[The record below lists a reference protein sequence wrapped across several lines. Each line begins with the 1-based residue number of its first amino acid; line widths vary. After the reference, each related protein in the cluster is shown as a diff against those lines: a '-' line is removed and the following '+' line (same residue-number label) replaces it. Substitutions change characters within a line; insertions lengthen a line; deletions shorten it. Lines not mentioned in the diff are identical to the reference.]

1 MNMQQY
7 VTGVIALLLIPIL
20 GVNVDARQPEKL
32 DGRALSESPENNNRT
47 VNFREDCAQATDQVD
62 MTINNVRARL
72 LAGGDVWWNLSVGR
86 YIVPKVEPGSGQR
99 EISSIFAGSV
109 WIGGFDDQ
117 GNLRMAANTYRSASS
132 NDWYPGPLDPG
143 GETTVPQCENWDRFF
158 RVTGEEIRE
167 HQRNMLEFGENYN
180 PADIPDGVKYWPG
193 QGNQFFFDRY
203 RFELPDYPQGLGSF
217 KDFGPGMDED
227 NPNGIYNPLDGD
239 YPVIQIR
246 ECPLDNFPDEMF
258 FWIYN
263 DAAGPHTSTQA
274 IPIRMEVQVQ
284 AFAYATN
291 DEINNMT
298 FYRYKM
304 INRAEQ
310 SLDSAFFAMWV
321 DGDLGCDGDDYI
333 GCDTSLSL
341 MLLYNED
348 EIDGDVGST
357 CNCASNAPTYCNEV
371 PILGVDYF
379 RGPLGPKV
387 FGSDGSLRNP
397 NLGELPD
404 TIVELGMSSFTYYN
418 RQGGPGGW
426 PAAMTDP
433 QNGVEFYNYI
443 SGSWRD
449 GTHFTFGGSGY
460 NPNDDGARQINYA
473 FTGAP
478 DDANGWSMCTAGLA
492 LGDRRTVQAS
502 GPFRL
507 DPGSV
512 NELII
517 GAVWS
522 PDVQTYPCPDLTPL
536 IRADVKAQALF
547 DACFVLPD
555 GPNAPDLGIVELDRE
570 VIFTFSNDTA
580 RSNNAFLGYEERGL
594 DIPGG
599 DGVDT
604 NYRFEGYIM
613 YQLAG
618 PDVDPGAD
626 GTLEDPNLAR
636 QVFQCDLRNDV
647 STIYR
652 WEPQSDP
659 FNPSLTV
666 YSPVEVVAGN
676 NEGVANSLVVREDA
690 FATGSGR
697 LVNNK
702 RYFYYVIAY
711 AYNNYDTF
719 DYRTGIGQAEPFF
732 VGRRNLRVYEVI
744 PRPTPYTDLNSSYGE
759 GAEVIRLDGQGAGNQ
774 FLRLSRANREAMLNE
789 DFDGEIRYA
798 ERGGPIDVKIFNP
811 YEATDGEY
819 LVEFFDDNM
828 DDDIFDASTGKFR
841 VTQVETG
848 EEFESL
854 VTLDKI
860 SEQLIPDWGISIFA
874 KNLEEPGETAFSG
887 SRNGAI
893 GSDVRYAD
901 SLKSPSDGWL
911 LFTDE
916 NDFFNWLQTGSSTEP
931 DFELD
936 PGEGFS
942 QVIQGP
948 LYPYSLISSQP
959 EEGTNPYISPAWYDD
974 SNGAVRSNNP
984 ISNLNNVDI
993 VLTADRD
1000 KWSKCIVVES
1010 SNREYRSAGFGSV
1023 TGENN
1028 VQNLS
1033 VRTLPSRGKEV
1044 NPTTGDPVILSDE
1057 PTGFSYF
1064 PGYAV
1069 NVETG
1074 ERLNIFFG
1082 ENSSYSDEI
1091 LGARN
1096 FPDSL
1101 RIGNDMIWNPTSDVL
1116 VNTPAEQFPLPFF
1129 LGGQHFI
1136 YVTNQP
1142 YDGCAELRE
1151 GLAQTAGMSSFIHRI
1166 NKSGAL
1172 PAVQWAGLPLL
1183 NEGFE
1188 LTSFAEGLIPE
1199 EVVISMRVDNPY
1211 GVASNGEEGVNNGY
1225 PAYKFTIEGAE
1236 EQEIETSVQVD
1247 SALDMINVVPNPYY
1261 AFSDYET
1268 GSFNKEVKITNLPPN
1283 CTVTIYSLDGKFI
1296 RQFRRDAEPYT
1307 NIPGLTFTA
1316 VEQRNFAPDIR
1327 WDLTNSRQIPIS
1339 SGVYLIHVDA
1349 PGLGERVI
1357 KWFGVNRQFDPTGL

>member
-1 MNMQQY
+1 MNLQDY
-7 VTGVIALLLIPIL
+7 ITVLLTLLLLPL
-20 GVNVDARQPEKL
+20 MGVNVEARQPENT
-32 DGRALSESPENNNRT
+32 DGRSSNGTNVENRVANL
-47 VNFREDCAQATDQVD
+47 REDCAQATSSVD
-62 MTINNVRARL
+62 MSINNVRARL
-72 LAGGDVWWNLSVGR
+72 QGGGDIWWNFEVGR

-117 GNLRMAANTYRSASS
+117 NNLRMAANTYRRENS

-143 GETTVPQCENWDRFF
+143 GETDAQQCEDWDRHF
-158 RVTGEEIRE
+158 RVRGDEIRE
-167 HQRNMLEFGENYN
+167 HQRNLIEFGENYN

-193 QGNQFFFDRY
+193 QGNPFFSERY
-203 RFELPDYPQGLGSF
+203 GFELPDYPQGLGSF
-217 KDFGPGMDED
+217 RDFGPGMDED
-227 NPNGIYNPLDGD
+227 EPNGVYNPLDGD
-239 YPVIQIR
+239 YPVIEIR

-263 DAAGPHTSTQA
+263 DAGGPSTSTQSN

-304 INRAEQ
+304 INRADQ

-341 MLLYNED
+341 MVLYNED
-348 EIDGDVGST
+348 EVDGDVGST
-357 CNCASNAPTYCNEV
+357 CDCASNAPTYCNEV

-379 RGPLGPKV
+379 RGPLGPKK
-387 FGSDGSLRNP
+387 FNDDGSLRNP
-397 NLGELPD
+397 SLGEIPD

-418 RQGGPGGW
+418 RRGGPGNW
-426 PAAMTDP
+426 PVPMTDP
-433 QNGVEFYNYI
+433 EIGSQFYNYI

-449 GTHFTFGGSGY
+449 GTPFTFGGSGY
-460 NPNDDGARQINYA
+460 APGDEGAQPIKYA

-478 DDANGWSMCTAGLA
+478 DDENGWSMCTAGLA

-517 GAVWS
+517 GAVWT

-555 GPNAPDLGIVELDRE
+555 GPDAPDLGIIELDRE
-570 VIFTFSNDTA
+570 VIFTFSNDTTI
-580 RSNNAFLGYEERGL
+580 SNNAFLGYEEQGL
-594 DIPGG
+594 DIPTGI
-599 DGVDT
+599 GVDT

-626 GTLEDPNLAR
+626 GTLENPNLAR
-636 QVFQCDLRNDV
+636 QVFQCDLRNNV
-647 STIYR
+647 TKIYR
-652 WEPQSDP
+652 WEPETDP
-659 FNPSLTV
+659 FDPSFTV
-666 YSPVEVVAGN
+666 YSPIEMVDGN
-676 NEGVANSLVVREDA
+676 NDGISNSLLVQNDA
-690 FATGSGR
+690 FATGGGR
-697 LVNNK
+697 LINNK
-702 RYFYYVIAY
+702 RYFYYVVAY

-719 DYRTGIGQAEPFF
+719 DYQTGIGQAEPFF

-744 PRPTPYTDLNSSYGE
+744 PRPTPYTELNSDYGE
-759 GAEVIRLDGQGAGNQ
+759 GPEVVRLDGQGAGNV
-774 FLRLSRANREAMLNE
+774 FLRVTEENREAMLSD
-789 DFDGEIRYA
+789 DFDGEIVYE

-811 YEATDGEY
+811 YEVEDGEY
-819 LVEFFDDNM
+819 LVEFFDDDM
-828 DDDIFDASTGKFR
+828 DDDVFDASTGRFR

-848 EEFESL
+848 NEFISE

-860 SEQLIPDWGISIFA
+860 NEQLIPDWGISIFA
-874 KNLEEPGETAFSG
+874 KNLEEPGSTAFSG

-893 GSDVRYAD
+893 GSEIQYAD
-901 SLKSPSDGWL
+901 SLLEPEDGWL
-911 LFTDE
+911 QFWSE
-916 NDFFNWLQTGSSTEP
+916 NELFNWIQTGSSTEP

-936 PGEGFS
+936 PGQGFT
-942 QVIQGP
+942 QVINGP
-948 LYPYSLISSQP
+948 LYPFSLSAS
-959 EEGTNPYISPAWYDD
+959 ESLAGTEVFITPAWYDN
-974 SNGAVRSNNP
+974 SMSSVRSNNP
-984 ISNLNNVDI
+984 LSNLNNVDI
-993 VLTADRD
+993 VLTSDRD
-1000 KWSKCIVVES
+1000 KWSKCIVVET
-1010 SNREYRSAGFGSV
+1010 SNREYRAAGYGTV
-1023 TGENN
+1023 EGENE
-1028 VQNLS
+1028 VRNLS

-1044 NPTTGDPVILSDE
+1044 DPNTGEPVILTDE

-1069 NVETG
+1069 DVETG

-1091 LGARN
+1091 LGSLN

-1101 RIGNDMIWNPTSDVL
+1101 RIGNDMIWNPTSDVG
-1116 VNTPAEQFPLPFF
+1116 VNTSEPVPLPVFM
-1129 LGGQHFI
+1129 GGQHFI
-1136 YVTNQP
+1136 YVTNQA
-1142 YDGCAELRE
+1142 YDGCEELRE
-1151 GLAQTAGMSSFIHRI
+1151 GLAQTTGMSSFIHRI
-1166 NKSGAL
+1166 NKTNTL

-1183 NEGFE
+1183 NEDFE
-1188 LTSFAEGLIPE
+1188 LNSFADGLIPE
-1199 EVVISMRVDNPY
+1199 EVTISLRVDNPY
-1211 GVASNGEEGVNNGY
+1211 GVASDGGSGVNKGY
-1225 PAYKFTIEGAE
+1225 PAYQFTLEGTE
-1236 EQEIETSVQVD
+1236 EEELENAVQID

-1268 GSFNKEVKITNLPPN
+1268 GSFTKVVKITNLPPN

-1296 RQFRRDAEPYT
+1296 RQFSRNEEPFT
-1307 NIPGLTFTA
+1307 NIPGSDFTA
-1316 VEQRNFAPDIR
+1316 VEKRNFAPDIS

>member
-1 MNMQQY
+1 MNLQQY
-7 VTGVIALLLIPIL
+7 LSGVIALLLIPAL
-20 GVNVDARQPEKL
+20 GVNVEARQPDNL
-32 DGRALSESPENNNRT
+32 DGREIESSTQNTNLT
-47 VNFREDCAQATDQVD
+47 VNFREDCAQATAQVD
-62 MTINNVRARL
+62 MSINNVRARL
-72 LAGGDVWWNLSVGR
+72 LAGGDLWWNLSVGR

-117 GNLRMAANTYRSASS
+117 GNLRMAANTYRSASE

-143 GETTVPQCENWDRFF
+143 GETTVQQCENWDRHF

-167 HQRNMLEFGENYN
+167 HQRNLAEFGENYN
-180 PADIPDGVKYWPG
+180 PADIPDGVKFWPG
-193 QGNQFFFDRY
+193 QGNPFFIERY
-203 RFELPDYPQGLGSF
+203 GFELPDYPQGLGSYR
-217 KDFGPGMDED
+217 DFGPGMDE
-227 NPNGIYNPLDGD
+227 NAPNGLYNPLDGD
-239 YPVIQIR
+239 YPVIEIR
-246 ECPLDNFPDEMF
+246 GCALDNFPDEMF

-310 SLDSAFFAMWV
+310 SLDSAFFAMWI

-341 MLLYNED
+341 MVLYNED

-379 RGPLGPKV
+379 RGPLGPKK
-387 FGSDGSLRNP
+387 FNPNGSLRNP
-397 NLGELPD
+397 SLGELPD

-433 QNGVEFYNYI
+433 QNGVEYYNYI

-449 GTHFTFGGSGY
+449 GTHFTFGGSAY
-460 NPNDDGARQINYA
+460 APNDESARQINYS
-473 FTGAP
+473 FTGMP
-478 DDANGWSMCTAGLA
+478 DDPNGWSMCTAGLA

-555 GPNAPDLGIVELDRE
+555 GPDAPDLGIVELDRE
-570 VIFTFSNDTA
+570 VIFTFSNDTVT
-580 RSNNAFLGYEERGL
+580 SNNAFLGYEERGL

-599 DGVDT
+599 EGVDT

-636 QVFQCDLRNDV
+636 QVFQCDLRNNV
-647 STIYR
+647 TKIYR
-652 WEPQSDP
+652 WEPETDP
-659 FNPSLTV
+659 FNPSFTV
-666 YSPVEVVAGN
+666 YSPVEMVDGN
-676 NEGVANSLVVREDA
+676 NEGISNSLVVEEDA

-702 RYFYYVIAY
+702 RYFYYVVAY

-719 DYRTGIGQAEPFF
+719 DYQTGVGQAEPFF

-744 PRPTPYTDLNSSYGE
+744 PRPTPYSELNSSYGE
-759 GAEVIRLDGQGAGNQ
+759 GPEVVRLDGKGAGNT
-774 FLRLSRANREAMLNE
+774 FLRVTQENREAMLND
-789 DFDGEIRYA
+789 DFNGEIVYQG
-798 ERGGPIDVKIFNP
+798 RGGPIDVKIFNP
-811 YEATDGEY
+811 YEVKDGEY
-819 LVEFFDDNM
+819 IVEFFDDNIN
-828 DDDIFDASTGKFR
+828 DDVLDPSTGKFR
-841 VTQVETG
+841 VTRLETG
-848 EEFESL
+848 DEFESL
-854 VTLDKI
+854 VTLDVV

-874 KNLEEPGETAFSG
+874 KNLPEPGETAFSG

-893 GSDVRYAD
+893 GSEFRYAD

-911 LFTDE
+911 QFWNEDAG
-916 NDFFNWLQTGSSTEP
+916 FNWLQTNSSTEP
-931 DFELD
+931 DFQRD
-936 PGEGFS
+936 PGQGFS
-942 QVIQGP
+942 EVINGP
-948 LYPYSLISSQP
+948 LYPFSLIAFQP
-959 EEGTNPYISPAWYDD
+959 GDGVSPFITPAWYDA
-974 SNGAVRSNNP
+974 SMGSVRSNNP
-984 ISNLNNVDI
+984 LSNLNNVDI
-993 VLTADRD
+993 VLTPDRD
-1000 KWSKCIVVES
+1000 KWSKCIVVET
-1010 SNREYRSAGFGSV
+1010 SNREYQSAGFDAV
-1023 TGENN
+1023 TGEND
-1028 VQNLS
+1028 VANLS

-1044 NPTTGDPVILSDE
+1044 DPNTGEPIILTDE

-1091 LGARN
+1091 LGVQN

-1101 RIGNDMIWNPTSDVL
+1101 RIGNDMIWNPTDDIA
-1116 VNTPAEQFPLPFF
+1116 VNTPEPLPLPLF
-1129 LGGQHFI
+1129 LGGQHFV
-1136 YVTNQP
+1136 YVTDQA
-1142 YDGCAELRE
+1142 YDGCEELRE
-1151 GLAQTAGMSSFIHRI
+1151 GLAQTTGMSSFIHRI
-1166 NKSGAL
+1166 NKSNAL
-1172 PAVQWAGLPLL
+1172 PVVQWAGLPLV
-1183 NEGFE
+1183 NDGFE
-1188 LTSFAEGLIPE
+1188 LNSFADGLIPE
-1199 EVVISMRVDNPY
+1199 EVVLSLRVDNPY
-1211 GVASNGEEGVNNGY
+1211 GVVADGDDGVNGGY
-1225 PAYKFTIEGAE
+1225 PAYRFTLEGTE
-1236 EQEIETSVQVD
+1236 EQELESTVQVD

-1268 GSFNKEVKITNLPPN
+1268 GSFTKIVKITNLPPN

-1296 RQFRRDAEPYT
+1296 RQFRRNEEPFT
-1307 NIPGLTFTA
+1307 NIPGRAFTA
-1316 VEQRNFAPDIR
+1316 VENRNFAPDIR
-1327 WDLTNSRQIPIS
+1327 WDLTNGRQIPIS

-1357 KWFGVNRQFDPTGL
+1357 KWFGINRQFDPSGL